1 MFHIAISLLYL
12 ELLQNLFDL
21 LVRPSHPVRVVQEDL
36 RGITGMTRCHNNPLK
51 LQLKIMPFFFSDNT
65 FWIKTGYFLN
75 LILIGN

>member
-21 LVRPSHPVRVVQEDL
+21 LVHPSHPVRVVQEDL